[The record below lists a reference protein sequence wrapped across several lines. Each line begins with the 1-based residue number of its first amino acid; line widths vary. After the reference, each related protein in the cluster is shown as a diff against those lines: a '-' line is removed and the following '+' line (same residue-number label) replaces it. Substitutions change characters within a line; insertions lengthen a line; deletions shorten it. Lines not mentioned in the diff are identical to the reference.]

1 MGNSLCRPCDNTIT
15 PLEIL
20 VAITGVISMI
30 CCTMIIVTYFRW
42 RHLQTTTRKLLVY
55 LSVADYT
62 FAACNVIG
70 ALRDENGPCNATVPA
85 RDGRILSVFGTL
97 GSCCSYFWTVFL
109 AVYLYIMIVKNNS
122 YLAERIFPLF
132 HIIGWGVP
140 VIVIGLATYMDVL
153 GCSQEE
159 EITGGWCWVI
169 LQGKDNRGI
178 NVMWMLVT
186 AKLWELLAYFV
197 IFILYFK
204 IKFHFKREKQKPG
217 QLLTRA
223 SYASAQYLD
232 RKLTFIPIAFIL
244 LRMWGTIRFFLYA
257 ADPDYISCDKGYIK
271 YTGWLIYIQVRKI
284 HLKDRHSG

>member
-1 MGNSLCRPCDNTIT
+1 
-15 PLEIL
+15 
-20 VAITGVISMI
+20 
-30 CCTMIIVTYFRW
+30 MIIVTYFRW

-204 IKFHFKREKQKPG
+204 IKFHFKREVSWLFVYQSLSVSLSLCLYSIHFLAEAKA
-217 QLLTRA
+217 R
-223 SYASAQYLD
+223 
-232 RKLTFIPIAFIL
+232 PIAHKSQLCICSVPRQEVDF
-244 LRMWGTIRFFLYA
+244 
-257 ADPDYISCDKGYIK
+257 
-271 YTGWLIYIQVRKI
+271 
-284 HLKDRHSG
+284 HSNCFHPFEDVGDHTVLPLCC